1 VTEPASPPAS
11 PAEAHFRPAV
21 AAEVELLLAFMRE
34 FYAHEGLL
42 FQEPAARAAVLGL
55 LRDRSAGCIYLI
67 EAGGSP
73 VGYAVLTL
81 GYSLAYQG
89 RDAFIDELYL
99 EPSHRGRGLGRQ
111 AIAFLTET
119 CRALEVRALHLEVER
134 VNVPAQQLYLRTGF
148 EGHDRALLTKW
159 IRRPEGA

>member
-1 VTEPASPPAS
+1 MPADAR
-11 PAEAHFRPAV
+11 FRPAV
-21 AAEVELLLAFMRE
+21 AADVELLLGFMRE

-55 LRDRSAGCIYLI
+55 LREPSAGRIYLI
-67 EAGGSP
+67 EEGGSP

-99 EPSHRGRGLGRQ
+99 RPAHRGRGLGRR
-111 AIAFLTET
+111 AVAFLTET

-134 VNVPAQQLYLRTGF
+134 VNAPAQQLYLRTGF

>member
-1 VTEPASPPAS
+1 MSD

-21 AAEVELLLAFMRE
+21 AADVERLLGFMRE

-55 LRDRSAGCIYLI
+55 LREPSAGRVYLI
-67 EAGGSP
+67 EVGGSPAGRTP

-99 EPSHRGRGLGRQ
+99 DPAHRGRGLGRQ
-111 AIAFLTET
+111 TVAFLTET

-134 VNVPAQQLYLRTGF
+134 VNAPAQQLYLGTGF

-159 IRRPEGA
+159 IRRPEGT